1 MATGEFVKKNAPD
14 FCEVIVV
21 HDGKKVVVD
30 SRQVKDAVHS
40 SPAAPSPARPE
51 ITGCHSKKKFF
62 ECVCFAGK
70 FNN

>member
-14 FCEVIVV
+14 FCEVIIV
-21 HDGKKVVVD
+21 HDGKKVVD
-30 SRQVKDAVHS
+30 SPQVKDAVHS
-40 SPAAPSPARPE
+40 SPAASSLARPE